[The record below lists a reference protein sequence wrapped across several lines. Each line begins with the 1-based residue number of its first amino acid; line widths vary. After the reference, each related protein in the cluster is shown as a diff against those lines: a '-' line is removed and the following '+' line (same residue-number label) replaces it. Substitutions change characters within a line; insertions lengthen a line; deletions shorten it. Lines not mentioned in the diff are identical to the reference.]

1 MRTKY
6 ISLNMGIVV
15 NHYQRRINQDISA
28 TEGALTLHQGWILQ
42 YLLEH
47 PDHLIH
53 QKEIEHIFSIRR
65 STANTML
72 KTMAKNSYLQR
83 KPDPEDARAKY
94 LVITEKGKAASQRM
108 TERLHNYDAQMLKGI
123 SPEELNQFLDILE
136 RMDANIS

>member
-15 NHYQRRINQDISA
+15 NHYQRRINQDMSA

-72 KTMAKNSYLQR
+72 KTMAKNGYLQR

-108 TERLHNYDAQMLKGI
+108 TERLQNYDARMLKGI
-123 SPEELNQFLDILE
+123 SPEELKQFNSILD
-136 RMDANIS
+136 RMDQNLS